1 MKFSAILLAFVAAL
15 GLASAAH
22 DLNADNFDA
31 EVYESGKHAFV
42 KFLAPW

>member
-1 MKFSAILLAFVAAL
+1 MKFTTLLLALVAILGMAN
-15 GLASAAH
+15 AAH

-31 EVYESGKHAFV
+31 EVFESGKHAFV